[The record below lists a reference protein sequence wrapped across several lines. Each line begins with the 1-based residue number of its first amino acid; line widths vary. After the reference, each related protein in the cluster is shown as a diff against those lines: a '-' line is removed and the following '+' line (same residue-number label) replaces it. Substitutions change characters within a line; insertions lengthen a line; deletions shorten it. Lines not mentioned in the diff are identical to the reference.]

1 MKSRMKSMMLACVA
15 LTGAFYAS
23 CTDDALLEVSENYVD
38 RPFELTVSQSVP
50 ASRLELGQDGLTT
63 QWEPGDKL
71 VLVDSTR
78 NLAPIFLSCKL
89 NEKASKAKFAA
100 ESGVPAGTYY
110 VIYNYNEHLAYRN
123 LPFQN
128 VDNINEHDDLVLWNK
143 LKIEEGTDSASVSLN
158 HLYAKIKVVLTNV
171 PTDFSGGQIG
181 MYSPKQGFPMHKQ
194 FTNKG
199 LVDAEYGID
208 PYSMNYSSTSVYF
221 PSNRKY
227 HNIRLGNYSPES
239 TYDEQTGN
247 TTYSYSKTAELSAL
261 VFPVD
266 LRNEDVFF
274 YILSGGKCYEIKK
287 SKELQ
292 INLQA
297 GTSYTV
303 TLDMSQANVSTL
315 EGRYDNMGTVYQIN
329 NASEWRH
336 AAYRN
341 GTSYDYTSFSE
352 ACYEITQNI
361 DFTNEYFFPIAAQ
374 RIIGNEKKLSNI
386 TLDWSNEDNVGL
398 TRYEWECYSD
408 PSIDLRFLP
417 YNVELIGKSTKISD
431 LTLENVVF
439 KGNNQVGAFGG
450 WNIEATNCKVI
461 GNSIIQGQ
469 GNDVGGIVGL
479 NTIERWG
486 SNSNNTVKCVDV
498 SVGKLCQVS
507 GKNYV
512 GGIVGRYISDE
523 YYFAYFDESP
533 SLLLMESCK
542 SEATVTASQDYVGGI
557 FGKIG
562 GTFSGSSAS
571 SSIQFAMEDNTFSLI
586 KCVNEGDVTGRH
598 YVGGIGGDF
607 AIYFSDGSSTT
618 LDRVVL
624 SQSCSSGDVSG
635 DTHVGGILGT
645 SQVSV
650 NTCYSVGEIISTTA
664 HAGGIV
670 GSMPH
675 AYQSRIANCYSLATI
690 APGTEGKAG
699 GIVGSTGHSTIINCY
714 YAADPEEY
722 SFGGIVGHSN
732 GSVNISNCLTTLN
745 SLGTNLGE
753 HEDYGPKRDW
763 MDQDNDGVAD
773 YDYNMDGVTD
783 LRDLYEWYYND
794 VDTITDSY
802 WATHATKPVTSILAN
817 RDVINGDNAYSTNYW
832 PLEQYPWYCVKFA
845 SFSADTDAPEFDE
858 DGF

>member
-1 MKSRMKSMMLACVA
+1 MKSMMLACVA

-123 LPFQN
+123 LPFQS

-199 LVDAEYGID
+199 LVDVEYGIA
-208 PYSMNYSSTSVYF
+208 PYSMMYSNNKVYYAT
-221 PSNRKY
+221 NRKY
-227 HNIRLGNYSPES
+227 HNIRLGHYSGE
-239 TYDEQTGN
+239 YKNDEQTGD
-247 TTYSYSKTAELSAL
+247 YSYNYSKAAELSAL
-261 VFPVD
+261 VFPTD

-274 YILSGGKCYEIKK
+274 YILGNNGKCYEIKK
-287 SKELQ
+287 SRDLG

-315 EGRYDNMGTVYQIN
+315 EGRYENSQGVYKIN

-341 GTSYDYTSFSE
+341 GSPYEYTDFNE
-352 ACYEITQNI
+352 FNYEITQNI
-361 DFTNEYFFPIAAQ
+361 DFTNEYFFPIAAK

-398 TRYEWECYSD
+398 TRYEWEYGCSPD
-408 PSIDLRFLP
+408 IDLRTLL
-417 YNVELIGKSTKISD
+417 YNFELIDRSTKISD

-479 NTIERWG
+479 NTIERWN
-486 SNSNNTVKCVDV
+486 SNSNNTVKCVNV
-498 SVGKLCQVS
+498 SVGNLCQVS

-512 GGIVGRYISDE
+512 GGIVGRYISDD
-523 YYFAYFDESP
+523 YGSADHGDFP

-562 GTFSGSSAS
+562 GTFNGNSSNS
-571 SSIQFAMEDNTFSLI
+571 WIQFAMEDNTFSLI
-586 KCVNEGDVTGRH
+586 KCVNEGNVTGRH

-607 AIYFSDGSSTT
+607 AISFSGGSSTT

-645 SQVSV
+645 SHVSI
-650 NTCYSVGEIISTTA
+650 NTCYSVGEITSTTA

-670 GSMPH
+670 GSISNG
-675 AYQSRIANCYSLATI
+675 YQSRIANCYSLATI

-699 GIVGSTGHSTIINCY
+699 GIVGSAGHFTITNCY

-722 SFGGIVGHSN
+722 SYGGIVGHSN
-732 GSVNISNCLTTLN
+732 GAVNISNCLTTLN

-753 HEDYGPKRDW
+753 HEDFGPKRDW

-783 LRDLYEWYYND
+783 LRDLYEWYYNYND
-794 VDTITDSY
+794 NVSDSY
-802 WATHATKPVTSILAN
+802 WATHSTKPVTSILAN